1 MIFLSLSP
9 SSLLGICMRAI
20 CFETVQYYPLF
31 CLGQTCYVFVACA
44 ASFPDLSPALFI
56 VQNFLGKFYCT
67 DFLGGETFY
76 QNGAERLFVESDF
89 FKKIMMSMIMSYDV
103 IIIFVVEPFYSIILR
118 TEIYLCRG
126 LVFAI
131 TSSTFGNCEGSIG
144 LAIRIESSGR

>member
-67 DFLGGETFY
+67 DFLRGETFY

-89 FKKIMMSMIMSYDV
+89 LKNHDV
-103 IIIFVVEPFYSIILR
+103 NDHVI
-118 TEIYLCRG
+118 
-126 LVFAI
+126 
-131 TSSTFGNCEGSIG
+131 
-144 LAIRIESSGR
+144 